1 MLSLSYIIII
11 AIFKIKAYIHKNE
24 TNPRSLFELPLEMH
38 IELREG
44 ESQQFWLWI
53 YVKGLLF

>member
-1 MLSLSYIIII
+1 MLSLSYFIII

-24 TNPRSLFELPLEMH
+24 TNPRILFELPLEMH

-44 ESQQFWLWI
+44 ESQQFWL
-53 YVKGLLF
+53 